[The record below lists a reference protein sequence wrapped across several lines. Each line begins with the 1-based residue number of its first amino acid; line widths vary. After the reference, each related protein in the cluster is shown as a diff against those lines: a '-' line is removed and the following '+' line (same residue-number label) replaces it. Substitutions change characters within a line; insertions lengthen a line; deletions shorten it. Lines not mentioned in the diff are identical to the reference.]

1 MYRLDVIS
9 KTKKDRCAT
18 FLRCSFCQN
27 MFRLLEGAKEI
38 PITVQS
44 WTKHMPKMTQP
55 NLDYIGETSQREVV
69 VNAHPRWEN
78 HF

>member
-1 MYRLDVIS
+1 
-9 KTKKDRCAT
+9 
-18 FLRCSFCQN
+18 

-55 NLDYIGETSQREVV
+55 NLDYIGETSSSPSLAHAHAGKAVFS
-69 VNAHPRWEN
+69 NAVCLTSHASFNNKIVE
-78 HF
+78 FTFY